1 MAQEPEQSSSTP
13 TPSPSSPT
21 SLGHTPPPYSPPP
34 RTGGSGMGYFIVAA
48 VFLII
53 GLLAGGLFIR
63 SRDNQIVEE
72 KNSELERLQRNMEST
87 RNNLLRDARTLLEK
101 AQEDLGSGD
110 QERTLDGRKYVV
122 RAKDLVDTVRTLA
135 TEDAEKSQIESLSK
149 ILKDA
154 EGRSPDDARTEI
166 ARAISR
172 VDTLMGRKA
181 PRRRS
186 TPVPA
191 QRPSPN

>member
-13 TPSPSSPT
+13 TPSPLSS
-21 SLGHTPPPYSPPP
+21 TPPPCPPS
-34 RTGGSGMGYFIVAA
+34 RAGGSGTGYFIVAA

-53 GLLAGGLFIR
+53 GLCAGGLFVR
-63 SRDNQIVEE
+63 SRDNQVVEE

-87 RNNLLRDARTLLEK
+87 RNNLLRDARALLVK
-101 AQEDLGSGD
+101 AQEDLGSD
-110 QERTLDGRKYVV
+110 DAERALDGKKYLI

-135 TEDAEKSQIESLSK
+135 TEDVEKSQIESLSK
-149 ILKDA
+149 IIKDA
-154 EGRSPDDARTEI
+154 EGLPPDAAKSEI

-172 VDTLMGRKA
+172 IDTLMGRKT

-186 TPVPA
+186 APA
-191 QRPSPN
+191 PAAK